1 MAATTALTSVTSAV
15 MSTTSSAVTATPPA
29 AAGAPAGRTGRRPG
43 SGSPGPGSAGTGR
56 RGPGLLTAVRIELAK
71 MRRLRTLPVTL
82 AMVGASVAM
91 CGSGLFSSSA
101 RAGFTDPAALP
112 WAGLL
117 LNVAF
122 ANAMIGP
129 VMVAV
134 LASRQTEI
142 EHSGAGWNL
151 ASTAGLTPGVLCRVK
166 VAALGLVIIP
176 AVLAQSAALVGLGR
190 AVGITVSLDAGQ
202 WVAYTLML
210 VGVDMAMCAF
220 HVWLAAVVD
229 NQLIGVGAGLLG
241 GFVASFMLLAP
252 PWLARLLP
260 WGYYAVITNVRFVQ
274 DGEQSGVV
282 YSPAPLGWVVGFL
295 ALAALSFAV
304 ATRRFDRLER

>member
-1 MAATTALTSVTSAV
+1 MAATTTSIATSTAA
-15 MSTTSSAVTATPPA
+15 STATAPPPA
-29 AAGAPAGRTGRRPG
+29 AAGAPAGR
-43 SGSPGPGSAGTGR
+43 AGCR
-56 RGPGLLTAVRIELAK
+56 RGPGLLTAVRIEIAK

-82 AMVGASVAM
+82 ALVGASVAM
-91 CGSGLFSSSA
+91 CSSALFPSSA

-117 LNVAF
+117 LNAAF
-122 ANAMIGP
+122 TNAMIGP

-151 ASTAGLTPGVLCRVK
+151 AASAGLTPGALCRVK

-176 AVLAQSAALVGLGR
+176 AVLVQSAALVLLGR
-190 AVGITVSLDAGQ
+190 AVGITVPLDAGQ
-202 WVAYTLML
+202 WAVYTLML
-210 VGVDMAMCAF
+210 IGVDLAMCAL

-229 NQLIGVGAGLLG
+229 NQLIGMGAGLLG

-260 WGYYAVITNVRFVQ
+260 WGYYAVITNARFVQ
-274 DGEQSGVV
+274 DGEDSGVV
-282 YSPAPLGWVVGFL
+282 YSPAPVGWVMGFL
-295 ALAALSFAV
+295 ALASLAFAI
-304 ATRRFDRLER
+304 ATRRLDRIER